1 MSRGL
6 RYRWAE
12 VTGAFR
18 EGGAREGLGTLAR
31 RIGYD
36 VRSLARMALARAR
49 ARDGEVIVPVQGSR
63 MILRLDDPGLSQE
76 LIRYRVRE
84 REHTA
89 LIQQE
94 IEPGMVGVDIGAN
107 LGYYALMEARLV
119 GPTGH
124 VLAIEPVPHNYEVLT
139 RSIALNGYEHV
150 TALQVAIS
158 DTTGSEEM
166 WITPQSNWCNLM
178 SLEDDTLSS
187 RFRER
192 LESNDATRRVTV
204 PTMTLDD
211 LLEEHGIREIN
222 FVRMDLEGFE
232 IQVTRG
238 MQRTLREA
246 KQVLKLFVEVHNTS
260 FADPLGT
267 IGPWMEELLEIGFRP
282 KALAVPQHPQGI
294 LRDLSRKGFVELLC
308 SFRTACPHVLLV
320 KNE

>member
-6 RYRWAE
+6 RYRYAE
-12 VTGAFR
+12 ITDALR
-18 EGGAREGLGTLAR
+18 EGGLLVGLGTLAR

-36 VRSLARMALARAR
+36 IRSLARTALARVR
-49 ARDGEVIVPVQGSR
+49 ARDGEVIVPIQGSR
-63 MILRLDDPGLSQE
+63 MILRLDDPGLSSE
-76 LIRYRVRE
+76 LIRYRIRE

-119 GPTGH
+119 GPTGR
-124 VLAIEPVPHNYEVLT
+124 VLAIEPVPGNYDILT
-139 RSIALNGYEHV
+139 RNVALNGYSQV
-150 TALQVAIS
+150 TSLQIAIS
-158 DTTGSEEM
+158 DTTGSQEM
-166 WITPQSNWCNLM
+166 WILPQSNWSNLI
-178 SLEDDTLSS
+178 SRDDETLSS
-187 RFRER
+187 RFRQR
-192 LESNDATRRVTV
+192 LERTDATRRVTV
-204 PTMTLDD
+204 PTVTLDD
-211 LLEEHGIREIN
+211 LLEEHGIEEIS

-232 IQVTRG
+232 IRVTRG

-246 KQVLKLFVEVHNTS
+246 TQVLKLFIEVHNTS

-267 IGPWMEELLEIGFRP
+267 IGPWMEELLDLGFRP
-282 KALAVPQHPQGI
+282 KAVAVLQHPQGI
-294 LRDLSRKGFVELLC
+294 LRDLPREGFVELLC